1 LLVAAAF
8 PSLVGPVVA
17 YTPSCVAWVGIDM
30 SLPPGTAA
38 GSSWSY
44 QGQPLPYLSFPR
56 DAFPVQTDRG
66 LSLLPTHEAA
76 LADVEAVSR
85 AAIAVERVTGPV
97 LLVSGGDDR
106 VWPTGKMCEAVVRR
120 MAEHGRARDVTHLH
134 YSQAGHM
141 LFPYTRP
148 SDTLIPSWPADLGGS
163 AEADAAAHRA
173 AWPRVVQHLLG

>member
-1 LLVAAAF
+1 
-8 PSLVGPVVA
+8 
-17 YTPSCVAWVGIDM
+17 
-30 SLPPGTAA
+30 
-38 GSSWSY
+38 
-44 QGQPLPYLSFPR
+44 
-56 DAFPVQTDRG
+56 
-66 LSLLPTHEAA
+66 
-76 LADVEAVSR
+76 
-85 AAIAVERVTGPV
+85 
-97 LLVSGGDDR
+97 
-106 VWPTGKMCEAVVRR
+106 